1 MADRTIWQTMKD
13 NESTT
18 DGNGVYWPD
27 VITFP
32 INKFIWTSTPEVI
45 TLTQNYI
52 DRFDIFMYEYY
63 NVAEYDDLILFLN
76 NIKYKGDL
84 VAGDKLLMPKKE
96 DIEDFFLNY
105 IV

>member
-1 MADRTIWQTMKD
+1 MAW
-13 NESTT
+13 
-18 DGNGVYWPD
+18 
-27 VITFP
+27 F
-32 INKFIWTSTPEVI
+32 
-45 TLTQNYI
+45 TQNYI

-76 NIKYKGDL
+76 NIQYKGDL